1 MQDIFMSLEGSD
13 MMGKV
18 WSEFHSHDMD
28 FEKVTAVYA
37 EERAKAQQG
46 REDNYVESFM
56 NLNEEIGS
64 GVNKDDF
71 INSWT
76 GKLPTL
82 EDRYAYLVD
91 HADSE

>member
-1 MQDIFMSLEGSD
+1 
-13 MMGKV
+13 
-18 WSEFHSHDMD
+18 
-28 FEKVTAVYA
+28 
-37 EERAKAQQG
+37 
-46 REDNYVESFM
+46 M